1 LLFVLDVSS
10 VDALLPWPERI
21 LMTADSTDGMWS
33 YTLELS
39 RVLSSFGIHVT
50 LATMGAPRSAMQ
62 RRESE
67 GIERLDIIEQ
77 PFNVDWR
84 PDDDGNE
91 QAAAAQWLREID
103 TAIVPS
109 LVHVNHVCHAA
120 IGWSAPTLVAA
131 HSCPLSRWLAVH
143 GTRAPADWTRYRH
156 EVDAALRSASVI
168 VATSIASKQAWEQ
181 YYTPVRRARV
191 IPSGR
196 DGRWVIPDDKDSVIV
211 SMGELGDEAANLRA
225 LADVAG
231 ILPWPIELLGAIETH
246 GVRHALS
253 RASIF
258 AWPAKYAPFATPVLD
273 AALCGCALVLGDI
286 PSLRET
292 WKDAA
297 LFVAPEDRAE
307 LAAAL
312 CELTD
317 SPARRHQLGHA
328 ARARAL
334 ECSASR
340 MATGYLS
347 VYCGLMAQRCATA
360 ATASLSF
367 R

>member
-1 LLFVLDVSS
+1 MSCVSALDVS
-10 VDALLPWPERI
+10 LPWPERI
-21 LMTADSTDGMWS
+21 LMTADSSEGMWS
-33 YTLELS
+33 YALELS
-39 RVLSSFGIHVT
+39 RVLTSFGIHVT

-67 GIERLDIIEQ
+67 GIKELDIVEQ
-77 PFNVDWR
+77 PFSVEWL
-84 PDDDGNE
+84 PDDTGNE
-91 QAAAAQWLREID
+91 LAAAAQWLLEVDAEIE
-103 TAIVPS
+103 PS
-109 LVHVNHVCHAA
+109 LVHVNHLCHAA

-131 HSCPLSRWLAVH
+131 HGCVLSRWLAVH
-143 GTRAPADWTRYRH
+143 GTRAPAEWARYRH
-156 EVDAALRSASVI
+156 EVEAALRSASVI
-168 VATSIASKQAWEQ
+168 VTTSIAGKQALGQ
-181 YYTPVRRARV
+181 YYTPVRSARV

-196 DGRWVIPDDKDSVIV
+196 DGRWVMPDEKDSVIV

-273 AALCGCALVLGDI
+273 AALCGCALVLGDL

-292 WKDAA
+292 WQDAA
-297 LFVAPEDRAE
+297 LFVAPDDRAE

-317 SPARRHQLGHA
+317 SPARRHQLGQA

-347 VYCGLMAQRCATA
+347 AYCGVMAQRRAT
-360 ATASLSF
+360 ATASFGL

>member
-1 LLFVLDVSS
+1 
-10 VDALLPWPERI
+10 LPWPEHI
-21 LMTADSTDGMWS
+21 LMTADSSEGMWS
-33 YTLELS
+33 YALELS
-39 RVLSSFGIHVT
+39 RVLTSFGIQIT

-67 GIERLDIIEQ
+67 GIKGLDVIEQ
-77 PFNVDWR
+77 EFSVEWR
-84 PDDDGNE
+84 PDDNGNE
-91 QAAAAQWLREID
+91 LAAAAQWLRDLD
-103 TAIVPS
+103 TGIGPS
-109 LVHVNHVCHAA
+109 LVHVNHLCHAA

-131 HSCPLSRWLAVH
+131 HTCILSRYLAVH
-143 GTRAPADWTRYRH
+143 GRRAPAEWARYRH
-156 EVDAALRSASVI
+156 EMDAALRSASVI
-168 VATSIASKQAWEQ
+168 VTTSMAGKQALEQ
-181 YYTPVRRARV
+181 YYTPMRGARV
-191 IPSGR
+191 IRSGR
-196 DGRWVIPDDKDSVIV
+196 DGRWVEPDEKDSVIV
-211 SMGELGDEAANLRA
+211 SMGDLGDEAANLRA

-231 ILPWPIELLGAIETH
+231 ILPWPIELLGEIETH

-258 AWPAKYAPFATPVLD
+258 AFPAKYAPFATPVLD
-273 AALCGCALVLGDI
+273 AALCGCALVLGDL

-292 WKDAA
+292 WQDAA
-297 LFVAPEDRAE
+297 LFVAPDDRAE

-312 CELTD
+312 CELTN
-317 SPARRHQLGHA
+317 SPARRHQLGQA

-347 VYCGLMAQRCATA
+347 AYCGLMAQRCSLA
-360 ATASLSF
+360 ATATFSL

>member
-1 LLFVLDVSS
+1 
-10 VDALLPWPERI
+10 
-21 LMTADSTDGMWS
+21 MTADSSEGMWS
-33 YTLELS
+33 YALELS

-50 LATMGAPRSAMQ
+50 LATMGAPRSANQ

-67 GIERLDIIEQ
+67 GISGLDVIEQ
-77 PFNVDWR
+77 SFSVDWR
-84 PDDDGNE
+84 PDDNGHE
-91 QAAAAQWLREID
+91 LAAAAQWLLAID
-103 TAIVPS
+103 ANIEPS

-131 HSCPLSRWLAVH
+131 HGCLLSRWLAVH
-143 GTRAPADWTRYRH
+143 GTRAPAEWTRYRH
-156 EVDAALRSASVI
+156 EVEAGLRSASVI
-168 VATSIASKQAWEQ
+168 VTTSISAKQALEQ
-181 YYTPVRRARV
+181 YYTPGRSARV

-196 DGRWVIPDDKDSVIV
+196 DGRWVMPDEKDSVIV

-231 ILPWPIELLGAIETH
+231 MLSWPTELLGSIETH

-273 AALCGCALVLGDI
+273 AALCGCALVLGDL

-292 WKDAA
+292 WQDAA
-297 LFVAPEDRAE
+297 LFVAPDDRAE

-317 SPARRHQLGHA
+317 SPARRHQLGQA

-347 VYCGLMAQRCATA
+347 AYCGLMAQRSTAA
-360 ATASLSF
+360 ATATLGI